1 MWRKNIYVTYCVI
14 YIYNYILYMYIYT
27 YYDIYIYIQGGQT
40 WTCQQVVVS
49 FANRCHRSRCHQHRP
64 SAEAA
69 SEEVV
74 LCPLPILRLAIA
86 VTFQGKLL
94 LKPLIKMC
102 KVARFGARKPS
113 NLQSSCAVVPRQGH
127 G

>member
-1 MWRKNIYVTYCVI
+1 M
-14 YIYNYILYMYIYT
+14 L
-27 YYDIYIYIQGGQT
+27 QGGQT

-49 FANRCHRSRCHQHRP
+49 FANRCHRSRCHQHRL

-94 LKPLIKMC
+94 LKPLIKMW
-102 KVARFGARKPS
+102 S
-113 NLQSSCAVVPRQGH
+113 QSLVRGSLPISKAHVPLFRDKAMDDAGLS
-127 G
+127 